1 MTVQYIHKK
10 QNDEK
15 IFTKIYKYCCHGTG
29 IVVDEKTMLILNENQ
44 LQQLTKQ
51 LINYQRSK

>member
-1 MTVQYIHKK
+1 MTVQYIHEK

-15 IFTKIYKYCCHGTG
+15 IFTNIYKYCCHGIA
-29 IVVDEKTMLILNENQ
+29 IVVDEKTTLVLNENQ

-51 LINYQRSK
+51 SINYQKGR

>member
-1 MTVQYIHKK
+1 MTVQYIHQK

-15 IFTKIYKYCCHGTG
+15 IFTNIYKYCCHG
-29 IVVDEKTMLILNENQ
+29 IAIIIDEKTMLVLDENQ